1 MKLYLANT
9 VFYGT
14 QAEAKK
20 ADKNFVQVEVPTDK
34 EGLIGY
40 LNANYAH
47 ADVDFDDLNADR
59 VVKDVNEDIRPELA
73 PRERPYTE
81 LSTNLDE
88 LFAGAPLA
96 HRLTL
101 ASLALEDARDLCPVL
116 IAEQCVLVD
125 EVLAEIIAEEAAE
138 ELDPFA

>member
-101 ASLALEDARDLCPVL
+101 ASLALEDARDLCPAMT
-116 IAEQCVLVD
+116 IAENVAATAAVL
-125 EVLAEIIAEEAAE
+125 EE